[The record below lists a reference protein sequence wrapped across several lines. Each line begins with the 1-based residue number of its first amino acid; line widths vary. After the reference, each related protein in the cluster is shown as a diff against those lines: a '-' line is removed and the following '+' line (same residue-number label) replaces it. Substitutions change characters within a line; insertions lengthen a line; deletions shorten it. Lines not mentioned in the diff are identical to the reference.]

1 VVSVVRRSGFGL
13 VAILAACLT
22 SSCGASSKALPNSE
36 PAVTATAPSGI
47 AGYQSGTQ
55 RISIDVDGTT
65 RSAVLVV
72 PEDLSEPAPLLF
84 AFHGH
89 GGTGGALDRQLGF
102 ENLWPEAIVVYPDG
116 QTGHPGIN
124 DPQGTETGWQTTKGE
139 GGDAD
144 IAFYDALLAD
154 LQAKLPVDPDRIYLM
169 GHSNGSELVSLL
181 RNERGDA
188 VAATANSSAQL
199 TRWIPTDPVRS
210 MFMSMGQTDTTAPY
224 AQQKKAIPVAATHL
238 GVDAVTART
247 DGYLTTRTG
256 PDGIELAVYDHPG
269 GHPPPPELPALLVA
283 FFQRHTRPGN

>member
-1 VVSVVRRSGFGL
+1 VVRRSGFGL

-144 IAFYDALLAD
+144 IAFYDAL
-154 LQAKLPVDPDRIYLM
+154 
-169 GHSNGSELVSLL
+169 
-181 RNERGDA
+181 
-188 VAATANSSAQL
+188 
-199 TRWIPTDPVRS
+199 
-210 MFMSMGQTDTTAPY
+210 
-224 AQQKKAIPVAATHL
+224 
-238 GVDAVTART
+238 
-247 DGYLTTRTG
+247 
-256 PDGIELAVYDHPG
+256 
-269 GHPPPPELPALLVA
+269 
-283 FFQRHTRPGN
+283 

>member
-1 VVSVVRRSGFGL
+1 VSVVRRGGLVL
-13 VAILAACLT
+13 VAILAAGLA
-22 SSCGASSKALPNSE
+22 SSCGAHSTAPPNSE
-36 PAVTATAPSGI
+36 SDVTATAAPGI
-47 AGYQSGTQ
+47 ADYQSGTQ
-55 RISIDVDGTT
+55 KISIDVNGTT
-65 RSAVLVV
+65 RTAVLAV
-72 PEDLSEPAPLLF
+72 PDNLSEPAPLLF

-102 ENLWPEAIVVYPDG
+102 EKLWPEAIVVYPDG

-154 LQAKLPVDPDRIYLM
+154 LQANLPVDPDRIYLM

-181 RNERGDA
+181 RNERGDV

-224 AQQKKAIPVAATHL
+224 AQQKKAIPLAAAHL
-238 GVDAVTART
+238 GVDPATTKT
-247 DGYLTTRTG
+247 DGYLTTQTG

-269 GHPPPPELPALLVA
+269 GHPPPPELGALLVA
-283 FFQRHTRPGN
+283 FFQRHTRPSN